1 MFERTKTPK
10 EKNMA
15 SKTLDCVGLKCP
27 QPILKVA
34 AEARN
39 LQPGDSLEIVADC
52 HSFPNDVKAWA
63 EKTGKTLLFCTD
75 DGNGV
80 FTAQIQF

>member
-1 MFERTKTPK
+1 
-10 EKNMA
+10 MA
-15 SKTLDCVGLKCP
+15 MQTLDTLGLKCP

-34 AEARN
+34 ALARN
-39 LQPGDSLEIVADC
+39 LQPGDVLEVVADC

-63 EKTGKTLLFCTD
+63 SKTGKTVLFCND
-75 DGNGV
+75 DGTGK